1 VDCTGAG
8 KSLCDANEIRGYP
21 MLKYG
26 DPTSL
31 DDYQG
36 GRSFDELSQFAKDS
50 LKPVCSP
57 TNLDLCDADKKKQIE
72 EYLLLSADDLNSEI
86 AAAQQTIDNVENEFK
101 DTVQRIQEEFKR
113 LSTHKDEVIQDA
125 KNAGLGLMKTVK
137 TFKAK
142 ADKAKEEL

>member
-1 VDCTGAG
+1 
-8 KSLCDANEIRGYP
+8 